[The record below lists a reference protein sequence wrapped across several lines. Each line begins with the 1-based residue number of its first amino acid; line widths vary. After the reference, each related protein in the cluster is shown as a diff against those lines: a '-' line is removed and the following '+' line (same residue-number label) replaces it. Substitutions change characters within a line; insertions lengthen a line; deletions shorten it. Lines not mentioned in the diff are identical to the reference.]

1 MNQPKKQS
9 EKKPTVDS
17 GKQQLVQAFL
27 LLAMLVLVA
36 WLGWLIYYSE
46 PLPPEMVHVE
56 VGK

>member
-56 VGK
+56 VR